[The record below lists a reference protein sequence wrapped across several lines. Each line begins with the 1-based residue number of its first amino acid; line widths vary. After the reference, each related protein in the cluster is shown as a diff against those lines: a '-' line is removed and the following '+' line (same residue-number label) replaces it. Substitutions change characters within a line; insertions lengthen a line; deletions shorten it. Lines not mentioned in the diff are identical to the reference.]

1 MEHADVRLS
10 VRRQSRLQ
18 RRPGTSVYILGT
30 RTCRV
35 LRTPKGPGTDS
46 RSGIAKHAHGRFYEG
61 LRMSAPWWW
70 GGRHEGPAYANLQ
83 GRNPREMWRGCAS
96 VALGISALAVRC
108 RGELGACATGERG

>member
-18 RRPGTSVYILGT
+18 RRPGTSVDILGT

-46 RSGIAKHAHGRFYEG
+46 RSGIAKHAHGRFWRIVLKNSKIAG
-61 LRMSAPWWW
+61 LRKSRNVACGRIQPRQGSVKSIRAP
-70 GGRHEGPAYANLQ
+70 
-83 GRNPREMWRGCAS
+83 AS
-96 VALGISALAVRC
+96 VFAVTDVVPRIEASETHQ
-108 RGELGACATGERG
+108 GL